1 MDNRFPPSGGPDG
14 RPNGPDLRKDPQR
27 DEREFGS
34 NSDSYRSNDDP
45 YRSEDGRSYDER
57 INPPFSPVSGSSP
70 YDEFPRDDRRSGP
83 LKHSGLGIA
92 SFVLALIGILL
103 FIVCIVAIIGTVASM
118 VDSSGRIA
126 DMETLENGSLLMAI
140 GFAGFGI
147 LGAAILNLVG
157 LILGIVG
164 LVIKDRKKVF
174 AIIGTILNGLC
185 VLTGGGFILIS
196 SLAGAAGGM

>member
-1 MDNRFPPSGGPDG
+1 MDNRFPPPGGPDG
-14 RPNGPDLRKDPQR
+14 RQNGPDLRKDTDRNDRGQSS
-27 DEREFGS
+27 F
-34 NSDSYRSNDDP
+34 DDP
-45 YRSEDGRSYDER
+45 YRSEGDGRSYEER

-70 YDEFPRDDRRSGP
+70 YDEFPRDDRRVGP

-92 SFVLALIGILL
+92 SFVLSLIGILL

-126 DMETLENGSLLMAI
+126 DVETLENGSLLMAI

-196 SLAGAAGGM
+196 SLAGAAGGL

>member
-14 RPNGPDLRKDPQR
+14 RPNGPDLRKDPER
-27 DEREFGS
+27 DERSIGS
-34 NSDSYRSNDDP
+34 SEDP
-45 YRSEDGRSYDER
+45 YRSEDGRSYEER
-57 INPPFSPVSGSSP
+57 MNPPFSPVDGPSP
-70 YDEFPRDDRRSGP
+70 YDEYPRDDRRFGP

-118 VDSSGRIA
+118 VDSTGQVANIES
-126 DMETLENGSLLMAI
+126 LENGNLLMAI

-147 LGAAILNLVG
+147 LGAAILNLIG
-157 LILGIVG
+157 LILGIIG
-164 LVIKDRKKVF
+164 LVVKDRKKVF

-196 SLAGAAGGM
+196 TVMGAAGGM